1 MHPTLQLLER
11 HDAELHLTPVHWF
24 DLPEPTQLT
33 KPTDLAFNL
42 NWSVSNAAT
51 LAQTQWPC
59 APLNILFYPK
69 AKERLDWWLNVIFST
84 LQSGQR
90 LWVVG
95 ENVGG
100 IKSLPKRLEGVFS
113 CVKVDSARHCVLFEV
128 ILSESFQGHEGW
140 TSYQQGDHTIHSLP
154 GVFSAKRLDKG
165 TEVLLSILPELK
177 GAVLEFGG
185 GAGVLTCM
193 LAEQPK
199 VTSVTAVEIDLLA
212 VRSSLKTIAANQ
224 LADRATTLW
233 SAGTEAL
240 PEQKFDFIVTNPPF
254 HQGIKTAYG
263 PTQGFFAQASNWL
276 KPRGR
281 LIWVANEFLN
291 YQGELGKTFHS
302 VKVLAHEKG
311 YKVYQANK

>member
-1 MHPTLQLLER
+1 MHPTLELLER
-11 HDAELHLTPVHWF
+11 HDTELQLTPVHWF
-24 DLPEPTQLT
+24 DLPEATAL
-33 KPTDLAFNL
+33 KKAADLAFNL
-42 NWSVSNAAT
+42 NWSSANAAT
-51 LAQTQWPC
+51 LDETPWPC
-59 APLNILFYPK
+59 APLNVLFYPK
-69 AKERLDWWLNVIFST
+69 AKERLDWWLNLLFSE
-84 LQSGQR
+84 LKSGQR

-95 ENVGG
+95 QNVGG
-100 IKSLPKRLEGVFS
+100 IKSLPKRLEGVFN

-128 ILSESFQGHEGW
+128 TLVERFQGHEGW
-140 TSYQQGDHTIHSLP
+140 RSYPHGAHTIHSLP

-165 TEVLLSILPELK
+165 TEVLLSVLPELK
-177 GAVLEFGG
+177 GDILEFGG

-193 LAEQPK
+193 LAEQAK
-199 VTSVTAVEIDLLA
+199 VTSVTALEIDLLA
-212 VRSSLKTIAANQ
+212 VRSSLKTLAANQ
-224 LADRATTLW
+224 LTDRATTLW

-240 PEQKFDFIVTNPPF
+240 AEQKFDFIVTNPPF

-263 PTQGFFAQASNWL
+263 PTQAFFAQASNWL